1 MALKSWS
8 SRHFPDFFLITKIG
22 VFQGEVEG
30 SKCPNLN
37 CSSTSPVAACNFSE
51 VNGHWGTYT
60 VSSVL
65 HGMGRAAPMAPRKN
79 PGLVYGGWRSVQWA

>member
-37 CSSTSPVAACNFSE
+37 CSSTSPVAWVVLPQWRLGKTQALFMG
-51 VNGHWGTYT
+51 VGDRFNGRETT
-60 VSSVL
+60 L
-65 HGMGRAAPMAPRKN
+65 F
-79 PGLVYGGWRSVQWA
+79 